1 MFLWQFECGGDV
13 RRLQVL
19 AQFPEYES
27 TARLL
32 QIVILLYRKLM
43 LNKSNVINAI
53 TQYNK
58 KIGEVVYTR

>member
-13 RRLQVL
+13 QRLQVL
-19 AQFPEYES
+19 AQLPEYQS

-32 QIVILLYRKLM
+32 QIVILLYVKLM
-43 LNKSNVINAI
+43 LNKSSVINAVM
-53 TQYNK
+53 QYDK